1 MKFVSRWS
9 LSFPFFLVAFLI
21 SISEFHYV
29 CLSRDFYRGKRKKI
43 MRQPAKLFVFLWK
56 GPMAANLNI
65 LHSRQG
71 GNGAHFKTN
80 TTTSLSMFFVV
91 VCYYFVLS
99 VRDCTLFFRALH
111 LSNYSNDSVGKNVLC
126 QFSLSAALKK
136 V

>member
-1 MKFVSRWS
+1 
-9 LSFPFFLVAFLI
+9 
-21 SISEFHYV
+21 
-29 CLSRDFYRGKRKKI
+29 

-99 VRDCTLFFRALH
+99 VRDCTLFFVH
-111 LSNYSNDSVGKNVLC
+111 C
-126 QFSLSAALKK
+126 I
-136 V
+136 